1 MRLKN
6 DMKNDK
12 ITIDIYPLSEKLT
25 IIAAIIFVTA
35 FLIISF
41 IVDGIAWWIIVCYFL
56 GEIACV
62 VGAYRILRSK
72 IVLDESLEVLKLYD
86 FRSRIIPVEEI
97 KVIEREDVPSAKGS
111 IYYEFKIITY
121 QNVVHDM
128 HMLGPEKG
136 SKRWKRVNDDLKRLN
151 RRIKE
156 LKKIITKRKREARH
170 RIEEEQDKL
179 SKIGE

>member
-1 MRLKN
+1 
-6 DMKNDK
+6 MKNDK

-25 IIAAIIFVTA
+25 IIAAIIVVTA

-56 GEIACV
+56 GDIACM

-97 KVIEREDVPSAKGS
+97 KVIEREITNGEK
-111 IYYEFKIITY
+111 YEVQLEVK
-121 QNVVHDM
+121 
-128 HMLGPEKG
+128 EKFRG
-136 SKRWKRVNDDLKRLN
+136 RAAGMWLN
-151 RRIKE
+151 EYHIFMEIVDCDKE
-156 LKKIITKRKREARH
+156 LPFKKI
-170 RIEEEQDKL
+170 EE
-179 SKIGE
+179 